1 MDEIL
6 ALQAALAT
14 AQDTKSSIRLS
25 ERNIVELVN
34 KLKSLDLLDDTLLYT
49 LNGKEYLT
57 EARLDAEIKREV
69 KRSGGRV
76 PVTDLQPA
84 LNVDVAHCE
93 RRARAL
99 AADASNGVALVEGEL
114 ITPAYFDAVAAETDE
129 ELREAGVIG
138 VGELARRHGLSA
150 DLMTKALRERV
161 EAGAV
166 DGRLEGG
173 SVYTPGYVRRLRAQ
187 LRGAMRAALV
197 PTTRDAL
204 VANAL
209 RREDRHGVADAA
221 LTGALLGDLARGSS
235 GGSAGSAGKRGSS
248 LRERGGRNEPA
259 DAENVAADGALRGG
273 AWHPAVYSRAQAAAV
288 GEVYARAGVVTAE
301 QAKRMGVADPSS
313 YFEAMD
319 IKNRAVA
326 LGESFVAPRVVE
338 QLDAAVRDALAENGG
353 WCECGALVP
362 PDLPPADAPALLA
375 ATDAVGGAGEKG
387 AGERGGRRRVKTDAQ
402 SAAKKSAKKT
412 RNTDDAASP
421 ETPFDEAPKKKGD
434 EPDGRVVARLIT
446 HSTSRHAHHGAL
458 VACATP
464 AFLERARA
472 LAREL
477 GAARGREEGTRRQ
490 LATAPGELAGAGAAR
505 RTEISSAEKPRTKTP
520 SPEIS
525 PARIPGEDP
534 EASAFVVRADDLD
547 SDDDSSR
554 GRKGKKGKGK
564 GKKGGGGVPSAT
576 APRDSKKK
584 PTKNETL
591 SSASVAGTDPDPN
604 AGAPTVTEVARACV
618 GAAAPGASE
627 AFLDAVAGGE
637 SSGVHAAA
645 LRAFREAVERT
656 VAEGFAAARLERR
669 DAINAA
675 AVFFEASFPSARAFA
690 RGAALLADDAAAQTH
705 CCTTRVVPCVDA
717 FLVSRADPE
726 DEALEGVSKRCFTQ
740 NAVTVFGKTENEPT
754 AERLEASSSSTSTR
768 TNAAAPFALARR
780 AREGLALRFPAEARA
795 AANALAAAASAAR
808 DPVSV
813 VAALE
818 ALFEAT
824 SGGKKPRGAD
834 RKTERLVAR
843 AHRATLEKTLERA
856 VAANDATRAF
866 AAAAPLALVVA
877 TGRAVS
883 LTGRSFGSAI
893 GAFRFPDG
901 RAHGALRDEDVA
913 FLDAFHEDLV
923 AALARVPKE
932 TRGEKETKKKG
943 DDDGEKDVETGLAA
957 LAARLPELA
966 RVVATCGKARGGEG
980 VEGGGDDDA

>member
-114 ITPAYFDAVAAETDE
+114 ITQAYFDAVAAETDE

-259 DAENVAADGALRGG
+259 DTENVAADGALRGG

-472 LAREL
+472 RAR
-477 GAARGREEGTRRQ
+477 ARGRARARRGH
-490 LATAPGELAGAGAAR
+490 AEAAR
-505 RTEISSAEKPRTKTP
+505 DGPRR
-520 SPEIS
+520 
-525 PARIPGEDP
+525 ARGRRRGEADRAFVRGEAADENSVARDLSGEDP
-534 EASAFVVRADDLD
+534 RRGPRGVRVCHA
-547 SDDDSSR
+547 R
-554 GRKGKKGKGK
+554 GRPGLG
-564 GKKGGGGVPSAT
+564 
-576 APRDSKKK
+576 RR
-584 PTKNETL
+584 L
-591 SSASVAGTDPDPN
+591 VAGQ
-604 AGAPTVTEVARACV
+604 E
-618 GAAAPGASE
+618 
-627 AFLDAVAGGE
+627 GE
-637 SSGVHAAA
+637 EGEGEGEEG
-645 LRAFREAVERT
+645 RRRCPFRDR
-656 VAEGFAAARLERR
+656 
-669 DAINAA
+669 
-675 AVFFEASFPSARAFA
+675 
-690 RGAALLADDAAAQTH
+690 
-705 CCTTRVVPCVDA
+705 
-717 FLVSRADPE
+717 
-726 DEALEGVSKRCFTQ
+726 
-740 NAVTVFGKTENEPT
+740 
-754 AERLEASSSSTSTR
+754 AERLKEK
-768 TNAAAPFALARR
+768 TNQKRDAFERVRRRNRPGPKRRRADGDRGGARVRRRRR
-780 AREGLALRFPAEARA
+780 ARRVRGVPRRRRRRRELRRPRRRPTR
-795 AANALAAAASAAR
+795 L
-808 DPVSV
+808 
-813 VAALE
+813 
-818 ALFEAT
+818 
-824 SGGKKPRGAD
+824 PRG
-834 RKTERLVAR
+834 
-843 AHRATLEKTLERA
+843 
-856 VAANDATRAF
+856 
-866 AAAAPLALVVA
+866 
-877 TGRAVS
+877 GREN
-883 LTGRSFGSAI
+883 R
-893 GAFRFPDG
+893 R
-901 RAHGALRDEDVA
+901 
-913 FLDAFHEDLV
+913 
-923 AALARVPKE
+923 
-932 TRGEKETKKKG
+932 
-943 DDDGEKDVETGLAA
+943 
-957 LAARLPELA
+957 
-966 RVVATCGKARGGEG
+966 
-980 VEGGGDDDA
+980 

>member
-150 DLMTKALRERV
+150 DLMTQALRERV

-259 DAENVAADGALRGG
+259 DTENVAADGALRGG

-301 QAKRMGVADPSS
+301 QATRMGVADPSS

-319 IKNRAVA
+319 VKNRAVA

-375 ATDAVGGAGEKG
+375 ATDAVGGADEKG
-387 AGERGGRRRVKTDAQ
+387 AGERGGRRRGKTDAQ

-412 RNTDDAASP
+412 RHTDDAASP
-421 ETPFDEAPKKKGD
+421 EASFDEAPRGD
-434 EPDGRVVARLIT
+434 EPDGRAVARLIT
-446 HSTSRHAHHGAL
+446 HSKSRHAHHGAL

-505 RTEISSAEKPRTKTP
+505 RTELSSAASPRTKAP
-520 SPEIS
+520 SPQS
-525 PARIPGEDP
+525 TPGDPREDP
-534 EASAFVVRADDLD
+534 EASAFVVRAEDLD
-547 SDDDSSR
+547 SDDDASR

-576 APRDSKKK
+576 APSLSARKEKKK

-591 SSASVAGTDPDPN
+591 SSASVAGAPDSD
-604 AGAPTVTEVARACV
+604 AGAPTVAEVARACV

-645 LRAFREAVERT
+645 LCAFREAVERT
-656 VAEGFAAARLERR
+656 VAEGFAARRAERR

-690 RGAALLADDAAAQTH
+690 RGAALLANDAAAQTH
-705 CCTTRVVPCVDA
+705 CCATRVVPCVDA

-726 DEALEGVSKRCFTQ
+726 DEALEGVSKRSFEDAETPGNDPTRK
-740 NAVTVFGKTENEPT
+740 NA
-754 AERLEASSSSTSTR
+754 
-768 TNAAAPFALARR
+768 NAKPFALARR
-780 AREGLALRFPAEARA
+780 ARERLALRFPAEARA
-795 AANALAAAASAAR
+795 EASALAAAASAAR
-808 DPVSV
+808 DPGAL

-818 ALFEAT
+818 ALAEAT

-834 RKTERLVAR
+834 RKTERLAAR
-843 AHRATLEKTLERA
+843 AHRATLEETLARA

-866 AAAAPLALVVA
+866 AAAAPLLLTVA

-883 LTGRSFGSAI
+883 LTGRSFGNAI
-893 GAFRFPDG
+893 GAFREG
-901 RAHGALRDEDVA
+901 GIAHGALRDEDVS

-923 AALARVPKE
+923 AALARVSEK
-932 TRGEKETKKKG
+932 GEKETRA
-943 DDDGEKDVETGLAA
+943 DDGEGEKKTGVETGLAA

-966 RVVATCGKARGGEG
+966 RVVAACGKARGGEG
-980 VEGGGDDDA
+980 GGDDDA

>member
-114 ITPAYFDAVAAETDE
+114 ITPAYFDAVSAETDE

-138 VGELARRHGLSA
+138 MGELARRHGLSA

-235 GGSAGSAGKRGSS
+235 GGSAGSAGKRG
-248 LRERGGRNEPA
+248 GRNEPA
-259 DAENVAADGALRGG
+259 DTENVAADGALRGG

-288 GEVYARAGVVTAE
+288 GEVYARTGVVTAE
-301 QAKRMGVADPSS
+301 QATRMGVADPSS

-319 IKNRAVA
+319 VKNRAVA

-375 ATDAVGGAGEKG
+375 ATDAVRGADEKG
-387 AGERGGRRRVKTDAQ
+387 AGERGGRRRGKTDAQ

-412 RNTDDAASP
+412 RHTDDAASP
-421 ETPFDEAPKKKGD
+421 EASFDEAPRGD
-434 EPDGRVVARLIT
+434 ELDGRAVARLIT
-446 HSTSRHAHHGAL
+446 HSKSRHAHHGAL

-505 RTEISSAEKPRTKTP
+505 RTELSSAEKPRTKAP
-520 SPEIS
+520 SPESS
-525 PARIPGEDP
+525 PGDPGEDP
-534 EASAFVVRADDLD
+534 EASAFVVRAEDLD
-547 SDDDSSR
+547 SDDDASR

-564 GKKGGGGVPSAT
+564 GKKGGGGVPSAS
-576 APRDSKKK
+576 APSLSARKEKKK

-591 SSASVAGTDPDPN
+591 SSASVAGAPDSD
-604 AGAPTVTEVARACV
+604 AGAPTVAEVARACV

-645 LRAFREAVERT
+645 LCAFREAVERT
-656 VAEGFAAARLERR
+656 VAEGFAARRAERR

-690 RGAALLADDAAAQTH
+690 RGAALLANDAAAQTH
-705 CCTTRVVPCVDA
+705 CRATRVAPCVDA

-726 DEALEGVSKRCFTQ
+726 DEALEGVSKRSFEDAETPGNDPTRKNKNAANA
-740 NAVTVFGKTENEPT
+740 NAVSK
-754 AERLEASSSSTSTR
+754 
-768 TNAAAPFALARR
+768 PFALARR
-780 AREGLALRFPAEARA
+780 ARERLALRFPAEARA
-795 AANALAAAASAAR
+795 AASALAAAASAAR
-808 DPVSV
+808 DPGAL

-818 ALFEAT
+818 ALAEAT

-834 RKTERLVAR
+834 RKTERLAAR
-843 AHRATLEKTLERA
+843 AHRATLEETLARA
-856 VAANDATRAF
+856 FAANDATRAF
-866 AAAAPLALVVA
+866 AAAAPLLLTVA

-883 LTGRSFGSAI
+883 LTGRSFGNAI
-893 GAFRFPDG
+893 GAFREG
-901 RAHGALRDEDVA
+901 GIAHGALRDEDVA

-923 AALARVPKE
+923 AALARVSEK
-932 TRGEKETKKKG
+932 GEKETRA
-943 DDDGEKDVETGLAA
+943 DDGDGEKKTGVETGLAA

-966 RVVATCGKARGGEG
+966 RVVAACGKARGE
-980 VEGGGDDDA
+980 EGGGDDDA

>member
-138 VGELARRHGLSA
+138 MGELARRHGLSA

-259 DAENVAADGALRGG
+259 DTENVAADGALRGG

-301 QAKRMGVADPSS
+301 QATRMGVADPSS

-319 IKNRAVA
+319 VKNRAVA

-375 ATDAVGGAGEKG
+375 ATDAVGGADEKG
-387 AGERGGRRRVKTDAQ
+387 AGERGGRRRGKTDAQ

-412 RNTDDAASP
+412 RHTDDAASP
-421 ETPFDEAPKKKGD
+421 EASFDEAPRGD
-434 EPDGRVVARLIT
+434 EPDGRAVARLIT
-446 HSTSRHAHHGAL
+446 HSKSRHAHHGAL

-472 LAREL
+472 LEK
-477 GAARGREEGTRRQ
+477 RGRRAGDERAVMRVTRFAVRDESRDGSPVRFVSSRRFVEGRFRRRGVVCVTRFLRAFLRRRLSVGLASSSTASLARALLVRAPHRVGRGEQSRRVRGRQ
-490 LATAPGELAGAGAAR
+490 VRRHQRAALAPPAVLGERVAHGGVQLLDDARRDEGLAQRDGAIFYIHRLEVRRRVGHSHARRLLRSDHAGARVHLAHRSRLRAR
-505 RTEISSAEKPRTKTP
+505 VHR
-520 SPEIS
+520 
-525 PARIPGEDP
+525 
-534 EASAFVVRADDLD
+534 
-547 SDDDSSR
+547 
-554 GRKGKKGKGK
+554 
-564 GKKGGGGVPSAT
+564 GVP
-576 APRDSKKK
+576 
-584 PTKNETL
+584 
-591 SSASVAGTDPDPN
+591 
-604 AGAPTVTEVARACV
+604 
-618 GAAAPGASE
+618 GAAAE
-627 AFLDAVAGGE
+627 RAVGG
-637 SSGVHAAA
+637 
-645 LRAFREAVERT
+645 
-656 VAEGFAAARLERR
+656 
-669 DAINAA
+669 D
-675 AVFFEASFPSARAFA
+675 
-690 RGAALLADDAAAQTH
+690 
-705 CCTTRVVPCVDA
+705 
-717 FLVSRADPE
+717 
-726 DEALEGVSKRCFTQ
+726 
-740 NAVTVFGKTENEPT
+740 VFGVGGFV
-754 AERLEASSSSTSTR
+754 SSSS
-768 TNAAAPFALARR
+768 
-780 AREGLALRFPAEARA
+780 
-795 AANALAAAASAAR
+795 
-808 DPVSV
+808 
-813 VAALE
+813 
-818 ALFEAT
+818 
-824 SGGKKPRGAD
+824 
-834 RKTERLVAR
+834 
-843 AHRATLEKTLERA
+843 
-856 VAANDATRAF
+856 
-866 AAAAPLALVVA
+866 
-877 TGRAVS
+877 
-883 LTGRSFGSAI
+883 
-893 GAFRFPDG
+893 
-901 RAHGALRDEDVA
+901 
-913 FLDAFHEDLV
+913 
-923 AALARVPKE
+923 
-932 TRGEKETKKKG
+932 
-943 DDDGEKDVETGLAA
+943 
-957 LAARLPELA
+957 LP
-966 RVVATCGKARGGEG
+966 
-980 VEGGGDDDA
+980 

>member
-313 YFEAMD
+313 YFAAMD

-375 ATDAVGGAGEKG
+375 ATAAVGGADEKG

-412 RNTDDAASP
+412 SSRHTDDAASP
-421 ETPFDEAPKKKGD
+421 EASFDKNDEAPRGD
-434 EPDGRVVARLIT
+434 EHGGRVVARLIT
-446 HSTSRHAHHGAL
+446 HGASRHAHLLQTNYTNCAL

-477 GAARGREEGTRRQ
+477 GDARGREEGTRRQ
-490 LATAPGELAGAGAAR
+490 LATPPGELAGAGAAR
-505 RTEISSAEKPRTKTP
+505 RTELPSAAFTEKPRTEAP
-520 SPEIS
+520 SPESS
-525 PARIPGEDP
+525 PGDPGEDP
-534 EASAFVVRADDLD
+534 AASAFVARAEDLD
-547 SDDDSSR
+547 SDDDASR

-576 APRDSKKK
+576 RVSSSLESRLSSRKEKKK

-591 SSASVAGTDPDPN
+591 SHSASVAGAPDPD
-604 AGAPTVTEVARACV
+604 AGAPTVAEVARACV

-656 VAEGFAAARLERR
+656 VAEGFAARRAERR

-675 AVFFEASFPSARAFA
+675 AKFFETSFPSARAFA
-690 RGAALLADDAAAQTH
+690 RGAALLANDAAAQTH
-705 CCTTRVVPCVDA
+705 CCATRVVPCADA

-726 DEALEGVSKRCFTQ
+726 DEALEGVSKRCFPQ

-754 AERLEASSSSTSTR
+754 AERLASSSSTST
-768 TNAAAPFALARR
+768 
-780 AREGLALRFPAEARA
+780 
-795 AANALAAAASAAR
+795 
-808 DPVSV
+808 
-813 VAALE
+813 
-818 ALFEAT
+818 
-824 SGGKKPRGAD
+824 
-834 RKTERLVAR
+834 
-843 AHRATLEKTLERA
+843 
-856 VAANDATRAF
+856 
-866 AAAAPLALVVA
+866 
-877 TGRAVS
+877 
-883 LTGRSFGSAI
+883 
-893 GAFRFPDG
+893 
-901 RAHGALRDEDVA
+901 
-913 FLDAFHEDLV
+913 
-923 AALARVPKE
+923 
-932 TRGEKETKKKG
+932 
-943 DDDGEKDVETGLAA
+943 
-957 LAARLPELA
+957 
-966 RVVATCGKARGGEG
+966 
-980 VEGGGDDDA
+980 

>member
-525 PARIPGEDP
+525 PATGSPARTPRRPRLSCARTTWTRTTTRRG
-534 EASAFVVRADDLD
+534 AG
-547 SDDDSSR
+547 R
-554 GRKGKKGKGK
+554 GRRGRGRG
-564 GKKGGGGVPSAT
+564 
-576 APRDSKKK
+576 R
-584 PTKNETL
+584 
-591 SSASVAGTDPDPN
+591 
-604 AGAPTVTEVARACV
+604 
-618 GAAAPGASE
+618 
-627 AFLDAVAGGE
+627 
-637 SSGVHAAA
+637 
-645 LRAFREAVERT
+645 REA
-656 VAEGFAAARLERR
+656 
-669 DAINAA
+669 
-675 AVFFEASFPSARAFA
+675 
-690 RGAALLADDAAAQTH
+690 
-705 CCTTRVVPCVDA
+705 
-717 FLVSRADPE
+717 
-726 DEALEGVSKRCFTQ
+726 
-740 NAVTVFGKTENEPT
+740 
-754 AERLEASSSSTSTR
+754 
-768 TNAAAPFALARR
+768 
-780 AREGLALRFPAEARA
+780 
-795 AANALAAAASAAR
+795 
-808 DPVSV
+808 
-813 VAALE
+813 
-818 ALFEAT
+818 
-824 SGGKKPRGAD
+824 
-834 RKTERLVAR
+834 
-843 AHRATLEKTLERA
+843 
-856 VAANDATRAF
+856 
-866 AAAAPLALVVA
+866 
-877 TGRAVS
+877 AVS
-883 LTGRSFGSAI
+883 LPRPRRETQRKNQPKTRR
-893 GAFRFPDG
+893 FR
-901 RAHGALRDEDVA
+901 
-913 FLDAFHEDLV
+913 
-923 AALARVPKE
+923 ARPSPE
-932 TRGEKETKKKG
+932 PTRTQ
-943 DDDGEKDVETGLAA
+943 TP
-957 LAARLPELA
+957 AR
-966 RVVATCGKARGGEG
+966 RR
-980 VEGGGDDDA
+980 

>member
-138 VGELARRHGLSA
+138 MGELARRHGLSA

-235 GGSAGSAGKRGSS
+235 GGSAGSAGKRG
-248 LRERGGRNEPA
+248 GRNEPA
-259 DAENVAADGALRGG
+259 DTENVAADGALRGG

-301 QAKRMGVADPSS
+301 QATRMGVADPSS

-319 IKNRAVA
+319 VKNRAVA

-375 ATDAVGGAGEKG
+375 ATDAVRGADEKG
-387 AGERGGRRRVKTDAQ
+387 AGERGGRRRGKTDAQ

-412 RNTDDAASP
+412 RHTDDAASP
-421 ETPFDEAPKKKGD
+421 EASFDEAPRGD
-434 EPDGRVVARLIT
+434 EPDGRAVARLIT
-446 HSTSRHAHHGAL
+446 HSKSRHAHHGAL

-505 RTEISSAEKPRTKTP
+505 RTELSSAEKPRTKAP
-520 SPEIS
+520 SPESS
-525 PARIPGEDP
+525 PGDPGEDP
-534 EASAFVVRADDLD
+534 EASAFVVRAEDLD
-547 SDDDSSR
+547 SDDDASR

-576 APRDSKKK
+576 APSLSARKEKKK

-591 SSASVAGTDPDPN
+591 SSASVAGAPDSD
-604 AGAPTVTEVARACV
+604 AGAPTVAEVARACV

-645 LRAFREAVERT
+645 LCAFREAVERT
-656 VAEGFAAARLERR
+656 VAEGFAARRAERR

-690 RGAALLADDAAAQTH
+690 RGAALLANDAAAQTH
-705 CCTTRVVPCVDA
+705 CRATRVAPCVDA

-726 DEALEGVSKRCFTQ
+726 DEALEGVSKRSFEDAETPGNDPTRKNANANANA
-740 NAVTVFGKTENEPT
+740 NAVSK
-754 AERLEASSSSTSTR
+754 
-768 TNAAAPFALARR
+768 PFALARR
-780 AREGLALRFPAEARA
+780 ARERLALRFPAEARA
-795 AANALAAAASAAR
+795 AASALAAAASAAR
-808 DPVSV
+808 DPGAL

-818 ALFEAT
+818 ALAEAT

-834 RKTERLVAR
+834 RKTERLAAR
-843 AHRATLEKTLERA
+843 AHRATLEETLARA

-866 AAAAPLALVVA
+866 AAAAPLLLTVA

-883 LTGRSFGSAI
+883 LTGRSFGNAI
-893 GAFRFPDG
+893 GAFREG
-901 RAHGALRDEDVA
+901 GIAHGALRDEDVA

-923 AALARVPKE
+923 AALARVSEK
-932 TRGEKETKKKG
+932 GEKETRADAG
-943 DDDGEKDVETGLAA
+943 DGEKKTGVETGLAA

-966 RVVATCGKARGGEG
+966 RVVAACGKARGE
-980 VEGGGDDDA
+980 EGGGDDDA

>member
-150 DLMTKALRERV
+150 DLMTQALRERV

-259 DAENVAADGALRGG
+259 DTENVAADGALRGG

-301 QAKRMGVADPSS
+301 QATRMGVADPSS

-319 IKNRAVA
+319 VKNRAVA

-375 ATDAVGGAGEKG
+375 ATDAVGGADEKG
-387 AGERGGRRRVKTDAQ
+387 AGERGGRRRGKTDAQ

-412 RNTDDAASP
+412 RHTDDAASP
-421 ETPFDEAPKKKGD
+421 EASFDEAPRGD
-434 EPDGRVVARLIT
+434 EPDGRAVARLIT
-446 HSTSRHAHHGAL
+446 HSKSRHAHHGAL

-472 LAREL
+472 RSRASSGPHAGARRARGGSL
-477 GAARGREEGTRRQ
+477 RRPRRARGRRRGE
-490 LATAPGELAGAGAAR
+490 ADRAFVRGEAADESSVAESSPGD
-505 RTEISSAEKPRTKTP
+505 
-520 SPEIS
+520 
-525 PARIPGEDP
+525 PGEDP
-534 EASAFVVRADDLD
+534 EASAFVVRAEDLD
-547 SDDDSSR
+547 SDDDASR

-576 APRDSKKK
+576 APSLSARKEKKK

-591 SSASVAGTDPDPN
+591 SSASVAGAPDSD
-604 AGAPTVTEVARACV
+604 AGAPTVAEVRARASAPPRPARPRRSSTPSP
-618 GAAAPGASE
+618 AAA
-627 AFLDAVAGGE
+627 

-645 LRAFREAVERT
+645 LCAFREAVERT
-656 VAEGFAAARLERR
+656 VAEGFAARRAERR

-690 RGAALLADDAAAQTH
+690 RGRRSGERRRRADALLRDARRALRG
-705 CCTTRVVPCVDA
+705 RVP
-717 FLVSRADPE
+717 
-726 DEALEGVSKRCFTQ
+726 G
-740 NAVTVFGKTENEPT
+740 
-754 AERLEASSSSTSTR
+754 
-768 TNAAAPFALARR
+768 LARR
-780 AREGLALRFPAEARA
+780 P
-795 AANALAAAASAAR
+795 
-808 DPVSV
+808 
-813 VAALE
+813 
-818 ALFEAT
+818 
-824 SGGKKPRGAD
+824 GGRGA
-834 RKTERLVAR
+834 RRRVEAELRGCRNPGK
-843 AHRATLEKTLERA
+843 
-856 VAANDATRAF
+856 
-866 AAAAPLALVVA
+866 
-877 TGRAVS
+877 
-883 LTGRSFGSAI
+883 RS
-893 GAFRFPDG
+893 D
-901 RAHGALRDEDVA
+901 
-913 FLDAFHEDLV
+913 
-923 AALARVPKE
+923 
-932 TRGEKETKKKG
+932 KKKR
-943 DDDGEKDVETGLAA
+943 K
-957 LAARLPELA
+957 R
-966 RVVATCGKARGGEG
+966 
-980 VEGGGDDDA
+980 

>member
-150 DLMTKALRERV
+150 DLMTQALRERV

-259 DAENVAADGALRGG
+259 DTENVAADGALRGG

-301 QAKRMGVADPSS
+301 QATRMGVADPSS

-319 IKNRAVA
+319 VKNRAVA

-375 ATDAVGGAGEKG
+375 ATDAVGGADEKG
-387 AGERGGRRRVKTDAQ
+387 AGERGGRRRGKTDAQ

-412 RNTDDAASP
+412 RHTDDAASP
-421 ETPFDEAPKKKGD
+421 EASFDEAPRGD
-434 EPDGRVVARLIT
+434 EPDGRAVARLIT
-446 HSTSRHAHHGAL
+446 HSKSRHAHHGAL

-477 GAARGREEGTRRQ
+477 GAARG
-490 LATAPGELAGAGAAR
+490 AGRHAEAACYG
-505 RTEISSAEKPRTKTP
+505 P
-520 SPEIS
+520 
-525 PARIPGEDP
+525 
-534 EASAFVVRADDLD
+534 
-547 SDDDSSR
+547 
-554 GRKGKKGKGK
+554 
-564 GKKGGGGVPSAT
+564 
-576 APRDSKKK
+576 
-584 PTKNETL
+584 
-591 SSASVAGTDPDPN
+591 
-604 AGAPTVTEVARACV
+604 
-618 GAAAPGASE
+618 
-627 AFLDAVAGGE
+627 
-637 SSGVHAAA
+637 
-645 LRAFREAVERT
+645 
-656 VAEGFAAARLERR
+656 
-669 DAINAA
+669 
-675 AVFFEASFPSARAFA
+675 
-690 RGAALLADDAAAQTH
+690 
-705 CCTTRVVPCVDA
+705 
-717 FLVSRADPE
+717 
-726 DEALEGVSKRCFTQ
+726 
-740 NAVTVFGKTENEPT
+740 
-754 AERLEASSSSTSTR
+754 
-768 TNAAAPFALARR
+768 RR
-780 AREGLALRFPAEARA
+780 ARGRRRGEADRAFVRGEA
-795 AANALAAAASAAR
+795 AAGSVAR
-808 DPVSV
+808 E
-813 VAALE
+813 L
-818 ALFEAT
+818 
-824 SGGKKPRGAD
+824 SGRPRRGPRGVRVRRARGRPGLGRRRVAGQEGQEGEGEGEEGRRWRPFRD
-834 RKTERLVAR
+834 RAESLGAEGE
-843 AHRATLEKTLERA
+843 EKTNQKR
-856 VAANDATRAF
+856 
-866 AAAAPLALVVA
+866 
-877 TGRAVS
+877 
-883 LTGRSFGSAI
+883 
-893 GAFRFPDG
+893 
-901 RAHGALRDEDVA
+901 
-913 FLDAFHEDLV
+913 DAFE
-923 AALARVPKE
+923 RV
-932 TRGEKETKKKG
+932 RRRSAGLG
-943 DDDGEKDVETGLAA
+943 RRRADGG
-957 LAARLPELA
+957 
-966 RVVATCGKARGGEG
+966 
-980 VEGGGDDDA
+980 

>member
-235 GGSAGSAGKRGSS
+235 GGSAGSAGKRG
-248 LRERGGRNEPA
+248 RGGGEPA
-259 DAENVAADGALRGG
+259 DTENVAADGALRGG

-301 QAKRMGVADPSS
+301 QATRLGVADPSS

-319 IKNRAVA
+319 VKNRAVA

-375 ATDAVGGAGEKG
+375 ATDAVGGADEKG
-387 AGERGGRRRVKTDAQ
+387 AGERGGRRRGKTDAQ

-412 RNTDDAASP
+412 RHTDDAASP
-421 ETPFDEAPKKKGD
+421 EASFDEAPRGD
-434 EPDGRVVARLIT
+434 EPDGRAVARLIT
-446 HSTSRHAHHGAL
+446 HSKSRHAHHGAL

-472 LAREL
+472 RARARGRTRARGGHAEAACYGPRRARGRRRGEADRAFVRGEAADESSDAREL
-477 GAARGREEGTRRQ
+477 SGRPRRGPRGVRVRRARGRPGLGRRRVAGQEGQEGEGEGEEGRWWRPFRDRAESLGAEGEENQPKTRR
-490 LATAPGELAGAGAAR
+490 
-505 RTEISSAEKPRTKTP
+505 
-520 SPEIS
+520 
-525 PARIPGEDP
+525 
-534 EASAFVVRADDLD
+534 
-547 SDDDSSR
+547 
-554 GRKGKKGKGK
+554 
-564 GKKGGGGVPSAT
+564 
-576 APRDSKKK
+576 
-584 PTKNETL
+584 
-591 SSASVAGTDPDPN
+591 
-604 AGAPTVTEVARACV
+604 
-618 GAAAPGASE
+618 
-627 AFLDAVAGGE
+627 
-637 SSGVHAAA
+637 
-645 LRAFREAVERT
+645 
-656 VAEGFAAARLERR
+656 
-669 DAINAA
+669 
-675 AVFFEASFPSARAFA
+675 
-690 RGAALLADDAAAQTH
+690 
-705 CCTTRVVPCVDA
+705 
-717 FLVSRADPE
+717 
-726 DEALEGVSKRCFTQ
+726 
-740 NAVTVFGKTENEPT
+740 
-754 AERLEASSSSTSTR
+754 
-768 TNAAAPFALARR
+768 
-780 AREGLALRFPAEARA
+780 
-795 AANALAAAASAAR
+795 
-808 DPVSV
+808 
-813 VAALE
+813 
-818 ALFEAT
+818 
-824 SGGKKPRGAD
+824 
-834 RKTERLVAR
+834 
-843 AHRATLEKTLERA
+843 
-856 VAANDATRAF
+856 
-866 AAAAPLALVVA
+866 
-877 TGRAVS
+877 
-883 LTGRSFGSAI
+883 
-893 GAFRFPDG
+893 
-901 RAHGALRDEDVA
+901 
-913 FLDAFHEDLV
+913 
-923 AALARVPKE
+923 
-932 TRGEKETKKKG
+932 
-943 DDDGEKDVETGLAA
+943 
-957 LAARLPELA
+957 
-966 RVVATCGKARGGEG
+966 
-980 VEGGGDDDA
+980 